1 MTQRARDRPPP
12 SCPCAVWSKDA
23 ATRRSHSRRSLAL
36 HSNLVA
42 RQNGG
47 FSYNGPNRRTEGQ
60 PTRRSTQR
68 VAFTLPHRAQC
79 GCSGIRLDSQRSGM
93 EHGAGGGRARFPA
106 IFDAAF
112 RFAERAP
119 RPSVPPPARLVP
131 DRSFQKGRRTQRTAT
146 APPLTRSLGLRRRR
160 ARPLLCLA
168 RPPQPSIATRPP
180 TFLPSPRSD
189 THHCHQPLSPLKR
202 ASLRYAVCSTTVRD
216 GCPISLS
223 GFPSSTTASVHP
235 SHSFE
240 AFFAPLLR
248 AIEYVAPRDNPSLT
262 Q

>member
-1 MTQRARDRPPP
+1 M
-12 SCPCAVWSKDA
+12 
-23 ATRRSHSRRSLAL
+23 
-36 HSNLVA
+36 A

-119 RPSVPPPARLVP
+119 RPSVRPPARLVP
-131 DRSFQKGRRTQRTAT
+131 DRSFQKGRRT

-168 RPPQPSIATRPP
+168 RPPLPSIATRPP
-180 TFLPSPRSD
+180 TFLPSFSPKRYP
-189 THHCHQPLSPLKR
+189 PLPPTSLPVEARKPQVCSMQYHR
-202 ASLRYAVCSTTVRD
+202 ARRLSHLSLRF
-216 GCPISLS
+216 SLVHHRLR
-223 GFPSSTTASVHP
+223 PSVP
-235 SHSFE
+235 F
-240 AFFAPLLR
+240 
-248 AIEYVAPRDNPSLT
+248 I
-262 Q
+262 